1 MRACIALAKLAD
13 EQARRL
19 SLQRFGNGVVRIV
32 RLKPAARGATMTNDA
47 GYARVNGLEM
57 YYEIHGA
64 GAPLVVLP
72 GAYMSVELMGD
83 LVPAL
88 AESRRVIGVEFQ
100 GHGHTADIDRP
111 FSYEQFADDTA
122 ALLGHVGIEQADVYG
137 YSLGGGVALQLGLRH
152 PGRVRKLVI
161 ASASYSSDGLYPE
174 VVGEIENITPGH
186 FDSTPW
192 RNAYDRAAPD
202 PSAFPTLVEKL
213 KQLDMTPFDW
223 PIDELAAPALVL
235 IGDADGTRLEHAVE
249 MFRRLGGG
257 VFGDLVPELPASQL
271 AILPGTTHVGMLER
285 PDWISGMV
293 ARFLAA

>member
-1 MRACIALAKLAD
+1 MGMALCPPLRLDATTRA
-13 EQARRL
+13 
-19 SLQRFGNGVVRIV
+19 G
-32 RLKPAARGATMTNDA
+32 TMTNDV
-47 GYARVNGLEM
+47 GYAPVNGLRM

-64 GAPLVVLP
+64 GEPLVVLP
-72 GAYMSVELMGD
+72 GAYMTVELMGD

-88 AESRRVIGVEFQ
+88 AKRRQVIAVEFQ

-111 FSYEQFADDTA
+111 YSYEQFADDTA
-122 ALLGHVGIEQADVYG
+122 ALLGHVGIERADVYG

-152 PGRVRKLVI
+152 PGHVRRLAI

-174 VVGEIENITPGH
+174 VVDGIENITPEL
-186 FDSTPW
+186 FDGTPW
-192 RNAYDRAAPD
+192 REAYDRTAPD

-223 PIDELAAPALVL
+223 PIDELTAPALIL
-235 IGDADGTRLEHAVE
+235 IGDSDGTRLEHAVD

-257 VFGDLVPELPASQL
+257 VFGDLAPELPASQL

-285 PDWISGMV
+285 ADWISSMV
-293 ARFLAA
+293 TTFLAT

>member
-1 MRACIALAKLAD
+1 MMPNETA
-13 EQARRL
+13 
-19 SLQRFGNGVVRIV
+19 
-32 RLKPAARGATMTNDA
+32 
-47 GYARVNGLEM
+47 YAPVNGLRM
-57 YYEIHGA
+57 YYEIHGS
-64 GAPLVVLP
+64 GEPLVVLP
-72 GAYMSVELMGD
+72 GAYMTVELMGD

-88 AESRRVIGVEFQ
+88 AKSRQVIAVEFQ

-122 ALLGHVGIEQADVYG
+122 ALLGYVGIERADVYG
-137 YSLGGGVALQLGLRH
+137 YSLGGGTALQLGLRH
-152 PGRVRKLVI
+152 PGHVRKLVI

-174 VVGEIENITPGH
+174 VVGGIENITPEM
-186 FDSTPW
+186 FDGTPW
-192 RNAYDRAAPD
+192 REAYERTAPD

-213 KQLDMTPFDW
+213 KQLDLTPFDW

-257 VFGDLVPELPASQL
+257 IFGDLAPALPASQL

-285 PDWISGMV
+285 AGWISPMV
-293 ARFLAA
+293 TTFLAA